1 MGYTTEYKMTV
12 RDVINREQFEQ
23 INDVLQSKEF
33 DLIYYALDSGYYS
46 EKDHAA
52 YYYSWNRVKWYNC
65 EENIV
70 AISERLPDF
79 TFKVT
84 GYGEDPFDVWDL
96 YCKNGVA
103 EMCEAEVTIPKPQII
118 HWPEVNEANEQVAV

>member
-12 RDVINREQFEQ
+12 RDVMNREQFEQ
-23 INDVLQSKEF
+23 INEVLKSKEF
-33 DLIYYALDSGYYS
+33 DLIYYAFDSGYYN
-46 EKDHAA
+46 EREHVA
-52 YYYSWNRVKWYNC
+52 YYYSWNPVKWYNC

-84 GYGEDPFDVWDL
+84 GDGEDTFDVWDL

-103 EMCEAEVTIPKPQII
+103 ERCEAEVTIPKPQII